1 MKIISLFVRYSGS
14 NISAIGM
21 VVVSVLLTLQFFSTF
36 SFKASLSKRAVVA
49 AFNSLPASLRKEEND
64 VKYCWKGCLIKMSM
78 WIFIMQSNSINVTS
92 GDCLNYRMPHW
103 VTVEFD
109 FIALIVKKYHKYL
122 DIKRGDSRCYCS
134 IKYQYVNWKSI
145 DIIAALYGYAWNML

>member
-1 MKIISLFVRYSGS
+1 MKTISLFVRYSGS

-78 WIFIMQSNSINVTS
+78 WIFIMQSNSISVTS
-92 GDCLNYRMPHW
+92 DCLNHFGLFELQDATLSDNWIWFYCIDSEK
-103 VTVEFD
+103 VSQ
-109 FIALIVKKYHKYL
+109 ILGHKE
-122 DIKRGDSRCYCS
+122 RW
-134 IKYQYVNWKSI
+134 Q
-145 DIIAALYGYAWNML
+145 